1 MFVLLF
7 IIGLNKNTEMVR
19 SFFFLILLTLLSVSS
34 FAQKNA
40 ILGTIVD
47 QKQQPLAGV
56 SVSLQGTVRGVQ
68 SDQSGNYIL
77 KDIPAGKYQLVVSHL
92 GFQPFS
98 RELILEAGAQ
108 QEIHVVLQESA
119 V

>member
-1 MFVLLF
+1 MFVSLF
-7 IIGLNKNTEMVR
+7 IIGLNKNKYMIR
-19 SFFFLILLTLLSVSS
+19 SLFSLVLLTLLSVSS

-40 ILGTIVD
+40 ILGSIVD

-77 KDIPAGKYQLVVSHL
+77 KDIYLND
-92 GFQPFS
+92 
-98 RELILEAGAQ
+98 ITYC
-108 QEIHVVLQESA
+108 
-119 V
+119 